1 VRSLLRPNNQMDQTQ
16 VVIDENLVSSRR
28 PSDMQRFTGT
38 INDWLRRNVKA
49 PTMLARREDVFETN
63 VFGVF
68 RMIQAFT
75 PLLAAGQ
82 SA

>member
-1 VRSLLRPNNQMDQTQ
+1 
-16 VVIDENLVSSRR
+16 
-28 PSDMQRFTGT
+28 MQRFTGT

-63 VFGVF
+63 VFGAF